1 MFTLPSFIFAI
12 VMGFI
17 MALILTFVAT
27 WYRSGMP
34 ADFLVQWLSLFM
46 VIYPV
51 AVIGTMIF
59 KPLAAKFAGFILA
72 NLHRDTGEQ

>member
-12 VMGFI
+12 IMGFI
-17 MALILTFVAT
+17 MALALTFVAT

-34 ADFLVQWLSLFM
+34 ADFLNQWLSLFM

-51 AVIGTMIF
+51 AVISNMIF
-59 KPLAAKFAGFILA
+59 RPLAARLAGFILA
-72 NLHRDTGEQ
+72 YLHRDSGKQ